1 MTRDRRSNRMKPNCP
16 PAGDPDVWA
25 ATITGALGQA
35 PKHQIQAL
43 LIASQ
48 LGCRGDEAP
57 AAPLPAYSAAQTD
70 RMAHRRKHRRH
81 STPIAVAVPAA
92 A

>member
-1 MTRDRRSNRMKPNCP
+1 MTPDRRSNRMKPNYP
-16 PAGDPDVWA
+16 PAGERDVWA
-25 ATITGALGQA
+25 ATITGALVQA

-48 LGCRGDEAP
+48 LGYRGDEAP
-57 AAPLPAYSAAQTD
+57 TAPLPACSANQTD
-70 RMAHRRKHRRH
+70 QMAHRRKHHRY
-81 STPIAVAVPAA
+81 STPIAVGVPAA